1 VPSAPALVAC
11 SARPD
16 RYAGSVSEPTPAVG
30 HRGRGR
36 GSDAADERDA
46 PEVAADA
53 AASGHP
59 DSGESPRERFGE
71 LGTRTKERFEEPIN
85 RVTTITRKTMALFPV
100 RVWRHFL
107 ARNGFILSAGM
118 SYQALFA
125 IFAAVYVV
133 FAVAGIWLTGNS
145 AALTAFVALLNTYA
159 PGLIGDD
166 GIISTDD
173 LVAIATANTSLFGL
187 TGAVALVGL
196 VWTAIGW
203 ITYARIAV
211 RSTFGL
217 PKDTRAYVLLKTR
230 DLLVG
235 LAFGAILIVATV
247 LSVVATSFFGWI
259 ATLTGIPRD
268 AGWTNLAVQAG
279 SLLVVFVIDTLALAV
294 LFRFL
299 SGAAMPWRRMWVG
312 SLLGSAAMTVLQM
325 LGGYVLTAAG
335 TNPLLA
341 TFAVFIALLLWF
353 RIMSIII
360 LVAAAWIAVEASDNH
375 ESLRLVTPAQLEA
388 EQLAREHEAL
398 VTAAHVRVREAQSE
412 LAAANWLERIPA
424 RRRLARAEEELARAE
439 ASVAPATT
447 EGDVGGLP

>member
-1 VPSAPALVAC
+1 M
-11 SARPD
+11 
-16 RYAGSVSEPTPAVG
+16 SEPTPAVG
-30 HRGRGR
+30 RRGRRR
-36 GSDAADERDA
+36 GPAADVEHEGPDA
-46 PEVAADA
+46 AADA
-53 AASGHP
+53 A
-59 DSGESPRERFGE
+59 ESEQPEARESTRERLGE

-133 FAVAGIWLTGNS
+133 FAVAGIWLTGNT
-145 AALTAFVALLNTYA
+145 AALTAFIALLNTYA
-159 PGLIGDD
+159 PGLVGDD

-235 LAFGAILIVATV
+235 LAFGAILILATV
-247 LSVVATSFFGWI
+247 LSVVTTSFFGWI
-259 ATLTGIPRD
+259 STVIGMPRD
-268 AGWTNLAVQAG
+268 
-279 SLLVVFVIDTLALAV
+279 S
-294 LFRFL
+294 
-299 SGAAMPWRRMWVG
+299 
-312 SLLGSAAMTVLQM
+312 
-325 LGGYVLTAAG
+325 
-335 TNPLLA
+335 
-341 TFAVFIALLLWF
+341 
-353 RIMSIII
+353 
-360 LVAAAWIAVEASDNH
+360 
-375 ESLRLVTPAQLEA
+375 
-388 EQLAREHEAL
+388 
-398 VTAAHVRVREAQSE
+398 
-412 LAAANWLERIPA
+412 
-424 RRRLARAEEELARAE
+424 
-439 ASVAPATT
+439 
-447 EGDVGGLP
+447 

>member
-1 VPSAPALVAC
+1 
-11 SARPD
+11 
-16 RYAGSVSEPTPAVG
+16 VSEPTSAVG
-30 HRGRGR
+30 RRGRRR
-36 GSDAADERDA
+36 GSAADVEHEGPGVEHEGPDAA
-46 PEVAADA
+46 VDA
-53 AASGHP
+53 AASGH
-59 DSGESPRERFGE
+59 SEAGESTRERLEE
-71 LGTRTKERFEEPIN
+71 LSTRTKERFEEPIN

-145 AALTAFVALLNTYA
+145 QALTAFIALLNTYA
-159 PGLIGDD
+159 PGLVGDD

-217 PKDTRAYVLLKTR
+217 QKDTRAYVLLKTR

-235 LAFGAILIVATV
+235 LAFGGILILATV
-247 LSVVATSFFGWI
+247 LSVVTTSFFGWI
-259 ATLTGIPRD
+259 TTLTGMPRD
-268 AGWTNLAVQAG
+268 SGWTDVAVQAG

-312 SLLGSAAMTVLQM
+312 SLLGSFAITVLQL

-335 TNPLLA
+335 KNPLLA

-353 RIMSIII
+353 RITSIII
-360 LVAAAWIAVEASDNH
+360 LVAAAWIAVEAFDNH
-375 ESLRLVTPAQLEA
+375 ESLRLVTAAQLEA

-398 VTAAHVRVREAQSE
+398 VTAARVRVREAEQA
-412 LAAANWLERIPA
+412 LADANWLERMPA

-439 ASVAPATT
+439 TEAASPPPSD
-447 EGDVGGLP
+447 DVGGLP